1 MDGIDRGIWA
11 QLLGFFVDQQVDEL
25 LINSARSVAIVAG
38 ERVQVG
44 RSPFGSGQE
53 MLHWLT
59 LFAREEG
66 VRLDPICG
74 SAGGMVA
81 PQRLTQVWN
90 DAGQL
95 RWHALLPPLSQDG
108 PLLAL
113 RRHRFGVISLTN
125 FGGTDDVKGQLSR
138 AMGSRRSLLIAGP
151 TGSGKSTL
159 LVALLAAH
167 ASQERVLILESVA
180 EIPSLFPTWVR
191 LLERLPNLEGV
202 GAVSLDRLL
211 KESLRLRPDRL
222 VLGEI
227 RGSEA
232 QPFFNAL
239 LSGHDGAMATIH
251 AGTVHEAR
259 HRFGT
264 LASNHGGCQGEPLDS
279 KFAVLGEASAG
290 LDVVLMK
297 RGNPPIIAGFDD
309 HKTSFS

>member
-1 MDGIDRGIWA
+1 MDRIDRGILA
-11 QLLGFFVDQQVDEL
+11 QLLGFFVDQQVDEV
-25 LINSARSVAIVAG
+25 LINSSRSMVTIAG
-38 ERVQVG
+38 NRVKVS

-66 VRLDPICG
+66 VRLDPLCG
-74 SAGGMVA
+74 SAGGMVD
-81 PQRLTQVWN
+81 PERLTQIWTH
-90 DAGQL
+90 AGQL

-113 RRHRFGVISLTN
+113 RRHRFGVISLTD
-125 FGGTDDVKGQLSR
+125 FGGTDEVKSQLLQ
-138 AMGSRRSLLIAGP
+138 AMASRRSLLIAGP

-167 ASQERVLILESVA
+167 ASQERVVILESVA

-202 GAVSLDRLL
+202 GAVALDRLL

-222 VLGEI
+222 VLGEV
-227 RGSEA
+227 RGREA

-259 HRFGT
+259 HRLGA
-264 LASNHGGCQGEPLDS
+264 LASNQGGCQGEPLDS
-279 KFAVLGEASAG
+279 TFGAMRQVLAG

-297 RGNPPIIAGFDD
+297 RGNPPFIAGFDEY
-309 HKTSFS
+309 SR

>member
-1 MDGIDRGIWA
+1 MERIDRGIWA
-11 QLLGFFVDQQVDEL
+11 QLLGFFIDQQVDEL
-25 LINSARSVAIVAG
+25 LINGARSMVIIAG
-38 ERVQVG
+38 EKVKVG

-66 VRLDPICG
+66 VRLDPLCG

-81 PQRLTQVWN
+81 PERLTQIRN
-90 DAGQL
+90 YAGQL

-113 RRHRFGVISLTN
+113 RRHRFGVISLTD
-125 FGGTDDVKGQLSR
+125 FGGTDEVKSQLLR
-138 AMGSRRSLLIAGP
+138 AMASRRSLLIAGP

-167 ASQERVLILESVA
+167 APQERVVILESVA

-202 GAVSLDRLL
+202 GAVSLTRLL

-222 VLGEI
+222 VLGEV
-227 RGSEA
+227 RGDEA
-232 QPFFNAL
+232 YPFFNAL
-239 LSGHDGAMATIH
+239 LSGHHGAMATIH

-264 LASNHGGCQGEPLDS
+264 LASDQGGCQGEPLDS
-279 KFAVLGEASAG
+279 KFGMMREASAG

-297 RGNPPIIAGFDD
+297 RGSPPIIAGFDE
-309 HKTSFS
+309 HTI